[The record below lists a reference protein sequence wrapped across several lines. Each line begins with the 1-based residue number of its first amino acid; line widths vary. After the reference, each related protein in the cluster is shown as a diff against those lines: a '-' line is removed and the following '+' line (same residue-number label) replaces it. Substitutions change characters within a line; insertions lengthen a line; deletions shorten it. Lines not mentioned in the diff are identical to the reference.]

1 MTVARSASSW
11 LEFLALTFLSHAQV
25 DTGAIVGTVQDSSGA
40 NIPDATVTVTEEAT
54 GRKEATQTGP
64 DGSFILS
71 PLKLG
76 AYTLTAEKQGF
87 KTTTQ
92 SHIQVTIQARL
103 EINPKLEIGS
113 ISQNVQVTSSGP
125 ILDTQSSSLQQL
137 VGERAIDKLPLNGRN
152 AVFLAQL
159 SPGVTIAQN
168 DSRGLQA
175 SGSFTANGSRRT
187 QNDYLL
193 DGMDDNVQVA
203 DLVNQSQFVVL
214 PPPDALREF
223 TVQTND
229 YSAEFGHSAG
239 AVLNLTTKSGSNA
252 FHGDLWEF
260 LRNDYF
266 DAKDYFVLPTQR
278 KPEFRQNQFGATFG
292 GPLVIPHLYNGR
304 NKTFFF
310 MDYQGTRIVQGKTYT
325 ETVPTAAENSSGLPI
340 CRISSRCR
348 REPRP
353 MPWAACFPAEL
364 SSIPRPRAPLRQ
376 GSWIP
381 SPASW
386 PPPAD
391 RSAILST
398 RAASPASPTSPA
410 RPRKAL
416 LNQIPAG
423 RLNQAAVALLK
434 LYPLPQ
440 SSGAD
445 QQLHQQSGGHDQ
457 HR

>member
-1 MTVARSASSW
+1 MIFPMAKSVLIRNPGSVYRLW
-11 LEFLALTFLSHAQV
+11 PILLVVGLLLLTPISSHAQV

-40 NIPDATVTVTEEAT
+40 NIPDATVTVTEEGT
-54 GRKEATQTGP
+54 GRKRTTQTGQ
-64 DGSFILS
+64 DGSYIIS

-87 KTTTQ
+87 KTSVQ
-92 SHIQVTIQARL
+92 DHIQVTIQSRL

-203 DLVNQSQFVVL
+203 DLVNQAQFVVL

-239 AVLNLTTKSGSNA
+239 AVLNLTTKSGSNT
-252 FHGDLWEF
+252 FHGDVWEF
-260 LRNDYF
+260 LRNDYSTP
-266 DAKDYFVLPTQR
+266 K
-278 KPEFRQNQFGATFG
+278 
-292 GPLVIPHLYNGR
+292 I
-304 NKTFFF
+304 
-310 MDYQGTRIVQGKTYT
+310 
-325 ETVPTAAENSSGLPI
+325 
-340 CRISSRCR
+340 ISSC
-348 REPRP
+348 
-353 MPWAACFPAEL
+353 L
-364 SSIPRPRAPLRQ
+364 
-376 GSWIP
+376 P
-381 SPASW
+381 SA
-386 PPPAD
+386 
-391 RSAILST
+391 
-398 RAASPASPTSPA
+398 
-410 RPRKAL
+410 
-416 LNQIPAG
+416 N
-423 RLNQAAVALLK
+423 
-434 LYPLPQ
+434 Q
-440 SSGAD
+440 SSGKTN
-445 QQLHQQSGGHDQ
+445 LERPSVVH
-457 HR
+457 

>member
-1 MTVARSASSW
+1 MKFPQSKHSARHTSLSKVPMIKPRGV
-11 LEFLALTFLSHAQV
+11 LLLALSLALAPAFLHAQV

-76 AYTLTAEKQGF
+76 AYTLSAEKQGF

-239 AVLNLTTKSGSNA
+239 AVLNLTTKSGS
-252 FHGDLWEF
+252 
-260 LRNDYF
+260 
-266 DAKDYFVLPTQR
+266 K
-278 KPEFRQNQFGATFG
+278 
-292 GPLVIPHLYNGR
+292 IGR
-304 NKTFFF
+304 AH
-310 MDYQGTRIVQGKTYT
+310 V
-325 ETVPTAAENSSGLPI
+325 
-340 CRISSRCR
+340 
-348 REPRP
+348 
-353 MPWAACFPAEL
+353 
-364 SSIPRPRAPLRQ
+364 
-376 GSWIP
+376 
-381 SPASW
+381 
-386 PPPAD
+386 
-391 RSAILST
+391 
-398 RAASPASPTSPA
+398 
-410 RPRKAL
+410 
-416 LNQIPAG
+416 
-423 RLNQAAVALLK
+423 
-434 LYPLPQ
+434 
-440 SSGAD
+440 
-445 QQLHQQSGGHDQ
+445 
-457 HR
+457 